1 MFLSESSFFGSPRA
15 LFSFSYLVFPSSSLH
30 QSAHQSITASALLLI
45 VVSSMTKPSRSSG
58 RHSSGSESKKSLSLS
73 VNLSGTPSK
82 QTQQPF
88 LVAATPEK
96 KTRDVSPRSG
106 RRHDKDLDETPVK
119 VPLSTSKRTTTTT
132 TKQTATE
139 EAKRLVEQQRQ
150 AQPRL
155 RALDDDG
162 QPCLCAPATQGWV
175 DPADKTKQDAVETI
189 LRQFD
194 LNTKYGPCLGI
205 SRLAR
210 WERADRLGKQP
221 PPNIKALIEENGTS
235 TKYNQSI
242 WEGRT

>member
-1 MFLSESSFFGSPRA
+1 
-15 LFSFSYLVFPSSSLH
+15 
-30 QSAHQSITASALLLI
+30 
-45 VVSSMTKPSRSSG
+45 MTKPSRSSG
-58 RHSSGSESKKSLSLS
+58 RRHSSGSESAEKKKSLSLS
-73 VNLSGTPSK
+73 VMSGGTPSK
-82 QTQQPF
+82 QAQQPF

-106 RRHDKDLDETPVK
+106 RRHDKNLDETPVK
-119 VPLSTSKRTTTTT
+119 VPLSTSKRTTT